1 MKPVAELMSNPA
13 NPAIDT
19 EELGMIWFQVP
30 MRRAGGRAQISS
42 DSCGVEDVAREI
54 VGLDLF
60 FLWKIG
66 RRL

>member
-30 MRRAGGRAQISS
+30 IRRAGGRAQISS
-42 DSCGVEDVAREI
+42 DSCRVEDVARE
-54 VGLDLF
+54 
-60 FLWKIG
+60 
-66 RRL
+66 RL